1 MYPTTSTRDSHRPVR
16 FGFTLI
22 ELLVVIAII
31 AILAAILFPVFAQAR
46 EKARQTMCLSNM
58 KQISL
63 AVLMYV
69 QDYDEVTP
77 LAYHN
82 AATGDANGTDT
93 NFYESWW
100 AMIYPYNKNNQVTS
114 CPSNPNNKFPV
125 SSILD
130 VRLGLKAS
138 YGVNTFDFSHVK
150 GAFSRDPGFQG
161 DPRDTVSVAL
171 ADMVAPAQLIG
182 VVEHTLSFAEYDVT
196 QGFGIYDAP
205 TQETCFPDFET
216 PPTGDPGGALCY
228 ISSGN
233 LFAGHS
239 GRVNVALM
247 DGHAKSFRPSQLIQ
261 KAPDP
266 GQLGVA
272 GNGANLWTADQT
284 LFTDNDT
291 SDPYSGSNASYSNM
305 LTNLNY
311 SENLYDK

>member
-1 MYPTTSTRDSHRPVR
+1 MRSAISNRRTCNHVHS
-16 FGFTLI
+16 GFTLI

-63 AVLMYV
+63 AVMMYV

-82 AATGDANGTDT
+82 AATGDANGVDT

-125 SSILD
+125 SSIVD
-130 VRLGLKAS
+130 ARLGLKAS

-161 DPRDTVSVAL
+161 DPSDTVSVSL

-196 QGFGIYDAP
+196 QGYGIYDAP
-205 TQETCFPDFET
+205 TQETCFPDNET
-216 PPTGDPGGALCY
+216 PPGGTAGSLCY

-233 LFAGHS
+233 LFAGHT
-239 GRVNVALM
+239 GHVNVALM
-247 DGHAKSFRPSQLIQ
+247 DGHAKAFRPSQLMQ
-261 KAPDP
+261 KSPDP
-266 GQLGVA
+266 GRLGVP
-272 GNGANLWTADQT
+272 GNGDNMWTADQS

-291 SDPYSGSNASYSNM
+291 SDPLAGTNTSYSNM
-305 LTNLNY
+305 VTNLTY
-311 SENLYDK
+311 SEKLYNK